1 MNNQWNKSA
10 TGLSAMGLY
19 NSPAT
24 QFTQSDIVDK
34 LFGRVAGE
42 EVQTLNSFDASK
54 LKALTDYYSN
64 APQVLAT
71 FGDTFASIDPDINR
85 YQMQLQL
92 AGVLNGLN
100 SAIYPKVSPLAQ
112 AGKLLTNAMMQAN
125 SLPSF
130 SNIWSGIKG
139 IFGGAGNDFSDVED
153 AFNSFDDS
161 GDLLDDAGDIF
172 DDIGSVLDFL

>member
-1 MNNQWNKSA
+1 
-10 TGLSAMGLY
+10 MGLY

-42 EVQTLNSFDASK
+42 EVQTLNSLDANK
-54 LKALTDYYSN
+54 LKTLTDYYSN

-71 FGDTFASIDPDINR
+71 FGDTFANIDPDINN
-85 YQMQLQL
+85 YQMQMQL

-100 SAIYPKVSPLAQ
+100 SAIFPKISPLAQ
-112 AGKLLTNAMMQAN
+112 AGGLLKNAMMQAN

-130 SNIWSGIKG
+130 SNMWNGIKG
-139 IFGGAGNDFSDVED
+139 IFGGAGNDFSDIED
-153 AFNSFDDS
+153 AFNEFDDS
-161 GDLLDDAGDIF
+161 SELLDDAGDVF
-172 DDIGSVLDFL
+172 DDFADIGSALAFL